1 MEGRK
6 KVNYAWGGSSANPGR
21 TERLTGIDFVLF
33 WGEPK
38 ARNMIRKIIPLC
50 ILTTLLMSACG
61 PSVRLYSDMDDTA
74 TFDQYATYS
83 FIDFSEGNQKTI
95 TGMEL
100 ERIRVAFARELE
112 SRGMSFS
119 ESEGDVSVKITVY
132 HRQAARG
139 YGYGGIYHHLERAI
153 SVDMYDNL
161 SRKHIWHCAA
171 VGELEYDPEARAAG
185 LSELAARIFERYPVS
200 SAEGS

>member
-1 MEGRK
+1 M
-6 KVNYAWGGSSANPGR
+6 
-21 TERLTGIDFVLF
+21 
-33 WGEPK
+33 
-38 ARNMIRKIIPLC
+38 PLC
-50 ILTTLLMSACG
+50 IIATMALSACG
-61 PSVRLYSDMDDTA
+61 PSMRLYSDMDETA
-74 TFDQYATYS
+74 TFDQYNTYS

-119 ESEGDVSVKITVY
+119 EEDGDVSVKITVY

-200 SAEGS
+200 VAEGS